1 MPWLQIGRPDVPT
14 DEEMAILDTGDT
26 TWNHIILQHTNLA
39 RRSAP
44 LERSPAGIQV
54 KKCVSAKQWF
64 EAASNLL
71 WHKMYAQ
78 ELQPR

>member
-1 MPWLQIGRPDVPT
+1 MHLRYIEADPTPVLQMGRPIVPT
-14 DEEMAILDTGDT
+14 DEEMALLDTGDT

-54 KKCVSAKQWF
+54 TRQLV
-64 EAASNLL
+64 AALASGL
-71 WHKMYAQ
+71 
-78 ELQPR
+78 R

>member
-1 MPWLQIGRPDVPT
+1 M
-14 DEEMAILDTGDT
+14 LDTGDT
-26 TWNHIILQHTNLA
+26 IWNHTILQHTNLA

-54 KKCVSAKQWF
+54 TQCASAEQWL
-64 EAASNLL
+64 EAASTLL
-71 WHKMYAQ
+71 WHQSYAQ